1 MEAALETTIPYG
13 RRCAPCPC
21 RGGGHICAGTCG
33 RYVQKY
39 ATAAGLV
46 AFLRQCNS
54 EFAEF
59 LAVHEQTPALEGLN
73 LMSFLVLPVQQLPRY
88 G

>member
-1 MEAALETTIPYG
+1 
-13 RRCAPCPC
+13 
-21 RGGGHICAGTCG
+21 
-33 RYVQKY
+33 VQKF

-46 AFLRQCNS
+46 ASLRQCNS

-88 G
+88 GSVLLRLRVVLPRTRIMFSSAQIMP